1 MILKINTADNR
12 KLNTSVII
20 RACILILILG
30 LSVFLYLYTDYSQ
43 YLTKDKIGSA
53 IGSARNLVADFGL
66 WGPVL
71 FISASVIAIT
81 VNIPTV
87 FIIYFSVIV
96 FGGIAGL
103 LISAVSAYIAI
114 SLIYFL
120 ARYLG
125 RDFIAWLFKDKLKKL
140 EKRLNEKGIKAVAYL
155 RLFLFLLPPL
165 NWALSLSNIRFSDYF
180 LGTVL
185 GSAHHMV
192 INAWLSDIIIDL
204 IAAGKSLN
212 PIQSPKLLLPI
223 GIGTLIFITI
233 RIIDRR
239 KH

>member
-1 MILKINTADNR
+1 MTDTR
-12 KLNTSVII
+12 KLNRSVLI
-20 RACILILILG
+20 RALILLLILG
-30 LSVFLYLYTDYSQ
+30 LSVFIYLYTDYSQ
-43 YLTKDKIGSA
+43 YITEDKIRHA
-53 IGSARNLVADFGL
+53 IDSVRNLVANFGF
-66 WGPVL
+66 WGPVI
-71 FISASVIAIT
+71 FIAGAVTAIT

-87 FIIYFSVIV
+87 FIIYFSVII

-114 SLIYFL
+114 SLIYFV

-125 RDFIAWLFKDKLKKL
+125 RDFIAWLFKDRLKRL
-140 EKRLNEKGIKAVAYL
+140 EQRLNERGIKAVMNL
-155 RLFLFLLPPL
+155 RLFFFLLPPL
-165 NWALSLSNIRFSDYF
+165 NWALSLSNLRFRDYF

-185 GSAHHMV
+185 GSAHQMI
-192 INAWLSDIIIDL
+192 INAWLSDTIIDL
-204 IAAGKSLN
+204 IEAGKSLN

-233 RIIDRR
+233 RVIDRR